1 LTNAEGISAL
11 MRHGDGMRG
20 SAKGAARQR
29 WARAILCLLFAFGT
43 VLYLGHSAPAQ
54 LLSAAVQVDSASAGA
69 DPCDADRA
77 HDVAPCGTSSACSLC
92 APLGTALTEFHGTAT
107 NPFAAAAALA
117 VGRATRPQ
125 IQPPR
130 LLLQA

>member
-1 LTNAEGISAL
+1 
-11 MRHGDGMRG
+11 MRHGEGMRG

-29 WARAILCLLFAFGT
+29 WARAVLCLLFAFGT

-54 LLSAAVQVDSASAGA
+54 PFSTAVHVEDAGA
-69 DPCDADRA
+69 AAESCHVNHVHNAE
-77 HDVAPCGTSSACSLC
+77 PCGTSSACSVC
-92 APLGTALTEFHGTAT
+92 APLNAALTESHGTAT